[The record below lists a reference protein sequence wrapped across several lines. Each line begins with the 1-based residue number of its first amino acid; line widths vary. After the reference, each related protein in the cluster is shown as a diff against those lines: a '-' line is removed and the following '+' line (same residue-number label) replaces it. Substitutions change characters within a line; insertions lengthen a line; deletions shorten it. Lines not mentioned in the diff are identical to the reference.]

1 MRQATLFAAALAA
14 GIIQALSAGVVPCDG
29 DAEFKRAG
37 TLVPRSKP
45 DPKDDQWM
53 IGCEVLDRDFARFS
67 AYKRGPRS
75 RLRALLGLQGLPAG
89 PGHPLHPP
97 AGRVGEVREG
107 KGRVRLRV
115 AGRARRFRARPRAEP
130 GPRDRLRQSAL
141 QGRRRTRSRRGLPA
155 RRGGTRRLGPVGGC
169 ALAPLR
175 GPRARLGDVERAR
188 HRLERAAE
196 GR

>member
-67 AYKRGPRS
+67 AYKDYLPGLGIRS
-75 RLRALLGLQGLPAG
+75 IRLQGGWAKCEKTKGVYDFAWLDAIVDSLLDSLSQLPDLMEAY
-89 PGHPLHPP
+89 
-97 AGRVGEVREG
+97 R
-107 KGRVRLRV
+107 
-115 AGRARRFRARPRAEP
+115 
-130 GPRDRLRQSAL
+130 
-141 QGRRRTRSRRGLPA
+141 
-155 RRGGTRRLGPVGGC
+155 
-169 ALAPLR
+169 
-175 GPRARLGDVERAR
+175 
-188 HRLERAAE
+188 
-196 GR
+196 

>member
-1 MRQATLFAAALAA
+1 MMRQATLFAAALAA

-67 AYKRGPRS
+67 A
-75 RLRALLGLQGLPAG
+75 LLGLQGLPAG
-89 PGHPLHPP
+89 PRHPLHPP

-107 KGRVRLRV
+107 KGRVRLLV
-115 AGRARRFRARPRAEP
+115 A
-130 GPRDRLRQSAL
+130 
-141 QGRRRTRSRRGLPA
+141 
-155 RRGGTRRLGPVGGC
+155 
-169 ALAPLR
+169 
-175 GPRARLGDVERAR
+175 
-188 HRLERAAE
+188 
-196 GR
+196 